1 MIESPTTSDD
11 NKPVARQMTPVTAAE
26 DKRRRNTAAS
36 ARFRAKKK
44 EREAA
49 MEQKAKILEDR
60 VTDLERE
67 CESLRKENGWLKG
80 LVVGATTGDGI
91 DLTGLEGMFNAF
103 GAAAAASSVAVPASN
118 EDKIGSKRKR
128 TTA

>member
-1 MIESPTTSDD
+1 MSPVDE
-11 NKPVARQMTPVTAAE
+11 NKPELAARQMTPLTAAE

-49 MEQKAKILEDR
+49 MEQKAKELEER
-60 VTDLERE
+60 VTELERE

-80 LVVGATTGDGI
+80 LVIGASTGDGI
-91 DLTGLEGMFNAF
+91 DLMGLEEVFNAF
-103 GAAAAASSVAVPASN
+103 KAATTAPSVVGPASN
-118 EDKIGSKRKR
+118 EEKVGSKRKR

>member
-1 MIESPTTSDD
+1 
-11 NKPVARQMTPVTAAE
+11 MTPLTAAE

-49 MEQKAKILEDR
+49 IERRAKDLEER
-60 VTDLERE
+60 VVQLERE

-80 LVVGATTGDGI
+80 LVVGATTGDGV
-91 DLTGLEGMFNAF
+91 DLTGLGEIFDTVK
-103 GAAAAASSVAVPASN
+103 AAAATPSVVPAPTLTS
-118 EDKIGSKRKR
+118 KIGSKRKR

>member
-1 MIESPTTSDD
+1 MSPIDE
-11 NKPVARQMTPVTAAE
+11 NKPQLASRQLTPLTAAE

-49 MEQKAKILEDR
+49 MEYRAKGLEDR
-60 VTDLERE
+60 VIELERE

-80 LVVGATTGDGI
+80 LVIGATSGDNV
-91 DLTGLEGMFNAF
+91 DFTGLEEMFNAF
-103 GAAAAASSVAVPASN
+103 KAAAAADPSGVASASN
-118 EDKIGSKRKR
+118 EERIGSKRKR